1 MIIYLQPWSLLRLPR
16 DTLKL
21 LKGKRNKGTF
31 WGDGK
36 FYLDVGGGYR
46 SVYNGEK

>member
-1 MIIYLQPWSLLRLPR
+1 MIIYLQPQSLLRLLR
-16 DTLKL
+16 DTLKP

-36 FYLDVGGGYR
+36 FCLDVGGGYR